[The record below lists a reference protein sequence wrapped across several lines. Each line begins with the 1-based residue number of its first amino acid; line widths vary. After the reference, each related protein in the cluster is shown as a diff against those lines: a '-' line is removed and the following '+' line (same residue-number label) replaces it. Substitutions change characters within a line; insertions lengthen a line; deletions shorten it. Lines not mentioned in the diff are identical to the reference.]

1 VAANLFTEENFV
13 YYEVMLEHLVKEFGP
28 KLGTRLVWLFLDMI
42 CQFEPYWK
50 RYASFLCY
58 SCSLYS

>member
-28 KLGTRLVWLFLDMI
+28 ELGTRLVWLFLDIM

-50 RYASFLCY
+50 R
-58 SCSLYS
+58 